1 MSKIIDIHG
10 KKIVAG
16 ITVFLFGMNFIIW
29 SWVFASS
36 LAPDLAVYF
45 FNVGQGDSIF
55 IASKDGTQI
64 LIDGGPNS
72 RVLGELAKAMPYYD
86 DSIDLVVLS
95 HPHADHLSG
104 LIDVLKRYKVG
115 KVVESGVI
123 YRTPEHDAFEEI
135 ASQKNIQ
142 RIDIEHPSIITFG
155 GVTLKILYPNV
166 SFENKTVKNV
176 NETSLVILLEFEGK
190 KILFTGDAGKAKE
203 DKLLAEGVL
212 EDVDVLKVGHQGSKF
227 SSSANFLNKILP
239 EYAVI
244 EVGKNSYG
252 HPTEEALS
260 RLATVG
266 AKIFRTDSD
275 GTVTLEIRNAFVL
288 GRLNCIWVCKNNF
301 FLKRESYSYI
311 KEGTLGIL
319 VPHYVY
325 FVGVFYSSSVVAANS
340 QTDKV
345 VLVCVPGRPMNL
357 ISFGFEIFNIKFCG
371 CFLFRSRVSHG
382 TDQKGLLNFLFCHIF
397 SKIFIK
403 YSNGLSLVNR
413 GKIF

>member
-29 SWVFASS
+29 SGVFARS

-190 KILFTGDAGKAKE
+190 KILFTGDAGKATE

-266 AKIFRTDSD
+266 AKIFRTDRD
-275 GTVTLEIRNAFVL
+275 GTVTLEIRNGEL
-288 GRLNCIWVCKNNF
+288 IWK
-301 FLKRESYSYI
+301 
-311 KEGTLGIL
+311 
-319 VPHYVY
+319 
-325 FVGVFYSSSVVAANS
+325 
-340 QTDKV
+340 
-345 VLVCVPGRPMNL
+345 
-357 ISFGFEIFNIKFCG
+357 
-371 CFLFRSRVSHG
+371 
-382 TDQKGLLNFLFCHIF
+382 
-397 SKIFIK
+397 
-403 YSNGLSLVNR
+403 
-413 GKIF
+413 

>member
-1 MSKIIDIHG
+1 M
-10 KKIVAG
+10 
-16 ITVFLFGMNFIIW
+16 
-29 SWVFASS
+29 
-36 LAPDLAVYF
+36 
-45 FNVGQGDSIF
+45 
-55 IASKDGTQI
+55 
-64 LIDGGPNS
+64 
-72 RVLGELAKAMPYYD
+72 LGELAKAMPYYD

-190 KILFTGDAGKAKE
+190 KILFTGDAGKATE

-266 AKIFRTDSD
+266 AKIFRTDRD
-275 GTVTLEIRNAFVL
+275 GTVTLEIRNGEL
-288 GRLNCIWVCKNNF
+288 IWK
-301 FLKRESYSYI
+301 
-311 KEGTLGIL
+311 
-319 VPHYVY
+319 
-325 FVGVFYSSSVVAANS
+325 
-340 QTDKV
+340 
-345 VLVCVPGRPMNL
+345 
-357 ISFGFEIFNIKFCG
+357 
-371 CFLFRSRVSHG
+371 
-382 TDQKGLLNFLFCHIF
+382 
-397 SKIFIK
+397 
-403 YSNGLSLVNR
+403 
-413 GKIF
+413 

>member
-190 KILFTGDAGKAKE
+190 KILFTGDAGKATE

-266 AKIFRTDSD
+266 AKIFRTDRD
-275 GTVTLEIRNAFVL
+275 GTVTLEIRNGEL
-288 GRLNCIWVCKNNF
+288 IWK
-301 FLKRESYSYI
+301 
-311 KEGTLGIL
+311 
-319 VPHYVY
+319 
-325 FVGVFYSSSVVAANS
+325 
-340 QTDKV
+340 
-345 VLVCVPGRPMNL
+345 
-357 ISFGFEIFNIKFCG
+357 
-371 CFLFRSRVSHG
+371 
-382 TDQKGLLNFLFCHIF
+382 
-397 SKIFIK
+397 
-403 YSNGLSLVNR
+403 
-413 GKIF
+413 

>member
-123 YRTPEHDAFEEI
+123 YRTPERDAFEEI

-190 KILFTGDAGKAKE
+190 KILFTGDAGKATE

-275 GTVTLEIRNAFVL
+275 GTVTLEIRNGEL
-288 GRLNCIWVCKNNF
+288 IWK
-301 FLKRESYSYI
+301 
-311 KEGTLGIL
+311 
-319 VPHYVY
+319 
-325 FVGVFYSSSVVAANS
+325 
-340 QTDKV
+340 
-345 VLVCVPGRPMNL
+345 
-357 ISFGFEIFNIKFCG
+357 
-371 CFLFRSRVSHG
+371 
-382 TDQKGLLNFLFCHIF
+382 
-397 SKIFIK
+397 
-403 YSNGLSLVNR
+403 
-413 GKIF
+413 